1 MTVTSSIY
9 LSLRSRSVCLY
20 TAILL
25 AIGCR
30 FPLAAQ
36 QQPAPALDTT
46 SFVVVGEGLAAGM
59 ANYGLSETVQ
69 RGSFPALVAQQMK
82 TAFAQPLIEAPGIGD
97 VLGYSSLPL
106 RVPTYPQTRVRIF
119 PSRPNVDIQDLKPS
133 LFVFNLSVPGMRA
146 ADTVSRRPVAPLVQ
160 RDTFQTSVN
169 LILGFPQLILD
180 KQVPLWT
187 QLQYAE
193 AMNPTVALVELGYF
207 EALDAAISGDS
218 RRVPDA
224 AAFRTNYANVVRT
237 LRALQAQVV
246 VTTIPDPA
254 DTAYFTKAST
264 ALGILKATEFV
275 LYAGYGLK
283 PDDLITR
290 NGLTTIGLQLFNKKI
305 GKLPAG
311 TVASSS
317 VLADVRTRLA
327 ALNNEI
333 NNIAK
338 ENNAVVYDLAALFKR
353 VRTSGIRAGS
363 RTLTADY
370 MGGFYSLDGYYPGT
384 TGHALIA
391 NDLISFLNRTYGQ
404 SFAAVDLAPIMAADA
419 TLQHRLS
426 DGRTV
431 SASEI
436 SPDPAVQS
444 EQ

>member
-1 MTVTSSIY
+1 MTALTSFC
-9 LSLRSRSVCLY
+9 LLFRPRSLRACATLVV
-20 TAILL
+20 AV
-25 AIGCR
+25 GCC
-30 FPLAAQ
+30 FPTAAQ
-36 QQPAPALDTT
+36 QQSTPRLDTT
-46 SFVVVGEGLAAGM
+46 SFVAVGEGLAAGM
-59 ANYGLSETVQ
+59 ANYGLSEIVQ
-69 RGSFPALVAQQMK
+69 RGSFPALLAQQMK
-82 TAFAQPLIEAPGIGD
+82 TTFPQPLIEAPGLGD
-97 VLGYSSLPL
+97 VLGYQSLPL
-106 RVPTYPQTRVRIF
+106 RVPTYPQSRVRIF

-146 ADTVSRRPVAPLVQ
+146 ADSVSRRPVAPLIQ
-160 RDTFQTSVN
+160 RDNFQTSLN

-180 KQVPLWT
+180 KDVPLWT

-193 AMNPTVALVELGYF
+193 AMNPTMALVELGYF
-207 EALDAAISGDS
+207 EALDAAVSGDS

-246 VTTIPDPA
+246 VTTIPDPS

-264 ALGILKATEFV
+264 ALSILKATEFV

-283 PDDLITR
+283 PDDLLTR
-290 NGLTTIGLQLFNKKI
+290 NGLTTIGLQFFNKKI

-311 TVASSS
+311 TVASAS
-317 VLADVRTRLA
+317 VLADIRSRVA
-327 ALNNEI
+327 ALNTEI
-333 NNIAK
+333 NNIAR
-338 ENNAVVYDLAALFKR
+338 ENGAVVYDLAAFLKR
-353 VRTSGIRAGS
+353 VRTSGVRAGS

-391 NDLISFLNRTYGQ
+391 NDLISFVNRTYGQ
-404 SFAAVDLAPIMAADA
+404 SFAAVDLTPIMAADT

-431 SASEI
+431 AANDI
-436 SPDPAVQS
+436 NPAAPS